1 MAAAAMFFVCVMDV
15 ESGCGLPWRMW
26 MECVAMCV
34 DGCVERV
41 CPRELCGVRF
51 EVRGVHASGLSSM
64 CPSVYAMLWSVLL
77 WAWFLPL
84 YGGARV
90 GRLYVVWKVDC
101 SGSTLRFSS
110 FFLFVWTKP
119 FPEKKAACVARSE
132 SSQKSGQTPSQTRRS
147 SVHTRG
153 GSDDATFAS
162 R

>member
-1 MAAAAMFFVCVMDV
+1 MGSTRCTRSPRHVHDDLTPFLSKKKMFFVCVMDV

-84 YGGARV
+84 YGG
-90 GRLYVVWKVDC
+90 
-101 SGSTLRFSS
+101 
-110 FFLFVWTKP
+110 
-119 FPEKKAACVARSE
+119 
-132 SSQKSGQTPSQTRRS
+132 
-147 SVHTRG
+147 
-153 GSDDATFAS
+153 
-162 R
+162 

>member
-1 MAAAAMFFVCVMDV
+1 MGDKVAAHGDRRVEELRRRSEDACRRVLILIHLSEDTEEEEDGERIISFVMAWICV
-15 ESGCGLPWRMW
+15 GMW

-64 CPSVYAMLWSVLL
+64 CPSVYAMLWSVVL

-90 GRLYVVWKVDC
+90 GRLYLVWKV
-101 SGSTLRFSS
+101 
-110 FFLFVWTKP
+110 
-119 FPEKKAACVARSE
+119 
-132 SSQKSGQTPSQTRRS
+132 
-147 SVHTRG
+147 
-153 GSDDATFAS
+153 
-162 R
+162 

>member
-1 MAAAAMFFVCVMDV
+1 MAAATMFFVCVMDV

-64 CPSVYAMLWSVLL
+64 CPSVYAMLWSVVVL

-90 GRLYVVWKVDC
+90 GRLYLVGRLDCCQIKDQNFEAKTRNRVDV
-101 SGSTLRFSS
+101 GGGLWTVFVAAALAAPTRNQPAPLYHTLH
-110 FFLFVWTKP
+110 L
-119 FPEKKAACVARSE
+119 
-132 SSQKSGQTPSQTRRS
+132 
-147 SVHTRG
+147 
-153 GSDDATFAS
+153 
-162 R
+162 

>member
-1 MAAAAMFFVCVMDV
+1 MFFVCVMDV

-64 CPSVYAMLWSVLL
+64 CPSVYAMLWSVVVL

-101 SGSTLRFSS
+101 CQI
-110 FFLFVWTKP
+110 KD
-119 FPEKKAACVARSE
+119 
-132 SSQKSGQTPSQTRRS
+132 QT
-147 SVHTRG
+147 
-153 GSDDATFAS
+153 
-162 R
+162 

>member
-1 MAAAAMFFVCVMDV
+1 MFFVCVMDV

-64 CPSVYAMLWSVLL
+64 CPSVYAMLWSVVVL

-101 SGSTLRFSS
+101 CQIKDQNFEAKTRNRVDVGRPLVGEAEG
-110 FFLFVWTKP
+110 LWT
-119 FPEKKAACVARSE
+119 V
-132 SSQKSGQTPSQTRRS
+132 
-147 SVHTRG
+147 
-153 GSDDATFAS
+153 
-162 R
+162 